1 MYKKRCKRL
10 RQSWI
15 RHALSGLL
23 CLRNQQMEMIVLIK
37 IEMWSEPS
45 DNSFRRTSS
54 TSSSRKSH
62 QPLLKELSTEFEN
75 LSHLAGMYAINAVI
89 LARTLSSSSLGFI
102 QMEKDLY
109 GSSDSVLKRTG
120 SPNIT
125 AETDQAL
132 FLEPNTS
139 YSDSSANYKTQQKK
153 LIKKENAH
161 A

>member
-1 MYKKRCKRL
+1 MQEITTKLDKTHSKRSSLPQESANGNDSTGKN
-10 RQSWI
+10 
-15 RHALSGLL
+15 
-23 CLRNQQMEMIVLIK
+23 RNVDRT
-37 IEMWSEPS
+37 S
-45 DNSFRRTSS
+45 DNSFRRTSSS

-102 QMEKDLY
+102 QVEKDLY

-125 AETDQAL
+125 AETD
-132 FLEPNTS
+132 
-139 YSDSSANYKTQQKK
+139 
-153 LIKKENAH
+153 
-161 A
+161 